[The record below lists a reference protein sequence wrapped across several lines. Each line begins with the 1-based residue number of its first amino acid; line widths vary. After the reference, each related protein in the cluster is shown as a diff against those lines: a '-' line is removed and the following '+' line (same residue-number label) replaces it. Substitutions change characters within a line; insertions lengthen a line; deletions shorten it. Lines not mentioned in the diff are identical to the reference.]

1 MNASPTAAIRPVGQ
15 LPRGATVAGPFITK
29 PGGLDMQ
36 PIDTRNTAQPME
48 LSPAELQ
55 ALARATVAGLSRDF
69 TAAEDLAII
78 EGLFDDGYID
88 DVAAAINR
96 PFDATLAR
104 FHTMIGPM
112 WQDHGGN
119 PIFSLAAQTA
129 LLEACRERA
138 KSALH

>member
-15 LPRGATVAGPFITK
+15 LPRGANVAGPFITE

-36 PIDTRNTAQPME
+36 PME
-48 LSPAELQ
+48 RSPAELQ

-112 WQDHGGN
+112 WNDHGGN
-119 PIFSLAAQTA
+119 PIFSLSAQTA